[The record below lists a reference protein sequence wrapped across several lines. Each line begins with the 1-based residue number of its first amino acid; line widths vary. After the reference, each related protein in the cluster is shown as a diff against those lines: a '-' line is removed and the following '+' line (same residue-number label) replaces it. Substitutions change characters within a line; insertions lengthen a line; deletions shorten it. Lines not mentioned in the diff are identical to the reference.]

1 VLNAPARS
9 QAVFGDTPLLPQT
22 ISLIRCTG
30 MPICAESAFW
40 ERPRGSINSFSNII
54 PGCVATLF
62 EGIMLFFCRN
72 WLVVIND
79 LNFMCSGILP
89 SEDNSPLIIDSNAVE
104 TCKITLQC
112 FQSIPWRSFKKL
124 MDSRYSCKRISG
136 RT

>member
-1 VLNAPARS
+1 
-9 QAVFGDTPLLPQT
+9 
-22 ISLIRCTG
+22 
-30 MPICAESAFW
+30 M
-40 ERPRGSINSFSNII
+40 
-54 PGCVATLF
+54 
-62 EGIMLFFCRN
+62 
-72 WLVVIND
+72 VIND